1 MPLRSPLYEY
11 DYDDT
16 RSVGRFV
23 PPRRSVLP
31 RNGVGFACLPRKID
45 RSWRSFPFNESFKR
59 LPLRHH
65 LPSIPTRD
73 VQIGIFASWL
83 QNLIIKILQYNY
95 LKKKLLK
102 IF

>member
-45 RSWRSFPFNESFKR
+45 RS
-59 LPLRHH
+59 
-65 LPSIPTRD
+65 
-73 VQIGIFASWL
+73 
-83 QNLIIKILQYNY
+83 
-95 LKKKLLK
+95 
-102 IF
+102 